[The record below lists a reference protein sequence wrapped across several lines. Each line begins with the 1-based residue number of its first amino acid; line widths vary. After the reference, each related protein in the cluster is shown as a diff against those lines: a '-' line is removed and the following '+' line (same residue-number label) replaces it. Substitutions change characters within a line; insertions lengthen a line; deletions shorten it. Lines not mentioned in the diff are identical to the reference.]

1 MRLRGSA
8 VLLAATIASCTIM
21 IQAQQALSPASKG
34 LPTAVPGGR
43 MPDAAKGT
51 KAGPVP
57 RMPDGKPD
65 LGNGRGAWNPRTVVN
80 LSGSGRQGPAR
91 SPVEKQIEIPFL
103 AWSKEFFDK
112 AQDNLGVDDPE
123 ARCLPP
129 GIPRMQ
135 ATPFPFQ
142 MYQLPDRVI
151 QVWEG
156 GAHMW
161 RIIPTDGRPH
171 SKDPNPTYL
180 GEPIGHWDKDTLV
193 VDVIGFNDRTWLDQD
208 GHPHSDKLHV
218 IERYTRI
225 DELTMRYEVTIDD
238 PGAYSQ
244 TWSNSYLIP
253 FVPGGELMEYVCQ
266 ENN

>member
-1 MRLRGSA
+1 
-8 VLLAATIASCTIM
+8 
-21 IQAQQALSPASKG
+21 
-34 LPTAVPGGR
+34 
-43 MPDAAKGT
+43 
-51 KAGPVP
+51 
-57 RMPDGKPD
+57 
-65 LGNGRGAWNPRTVVN
+65 
-80 LSGSGRQGPAR
+80 
-91 SPVEKQIEIPFL
+91 VEKQVDVPMLDWTKAYYE
-103 AWSKEFFDK
+103 K

-142 MYQLPDRVI
+142 MYQLPDRII

-161 RIIPTDGRPH
+161 RIIPMDGKPH
-171 SKDPNPTYL
+171 SKDPEPTYL
-180 GEPIGHWDKDTLV
+180 GEPRGHWEGDTLV

-218 IERYTRI
+218 IEKYTRL
-225 DELTMRYEVTIDD
+225 DELTMRYEFIIDD
-238 PGAYSQ
+238 PGAYKEK
-244 TWSNSYLIP
+244 WGNSYLIP

-266 ENN
+266 ENNADLYHLPPK